1 MSAAQPK
8 SIRPLLIIVTVIA
21 ALIALFMYA
30 AGLFGRSHVTAQ
42 QFVDFQQG
50 GSPHAGFRR
59 AHAKGV
65 CVEGDFVANG
75 SLTDYTRSAIF
86 AEGSTPFMGR
96 FSIGTGN
103 PSAPDLSSGVRS
115 LALTF
120 DAGSNEQWRTAMNTP
135 PVMAVATPDAF
146 FAQLNA
152 LAPDPE
158 TGERDP
164 ERIAE
169 FFAAHPET
177 QTFREWNAGY
187 SPTGSFASEQYN
199 SINAFYLINHAGQ
212 RQAVRWAA
220 VPRVQ
225 TDENP
230 YIDTDQAD
238 NALGLDIAARIE
250 QGPVVYDLVFTL
262 AEADD
267 DPDNPTVAWP
277 DNREQ
282 VTAGQIMINQIADD
296 DDLCNNLN
304 FDPLVLPQGM
314 QASED
319 PILRARSAAYA
330 ESYRR
335 RARETWLGGSKP

>member
-1 MSAAQPK
+1 MSAAYAK
-8 SIRPLLIIVTVIA
+8 RILPLVIIAAVIA
-21 ALIALFMYA
+21 ALIALFLYA
-30 AGLFGRSHVTAQ
+30 AGFFGRSHVTAQ
-42 QFVDFQQG
+42 QFVDFQEG

-65 CVEGDFVANG
+65 CVEGDFVASG
-75 SLTDYTRSAIF
+75 ALSEYTRSAIF
-86 AEGSTPFMGR
+86 AEGSTPFIGR

-120 DAGSNEQWRTAMNTP
+120 DAGANEQWRTAMNTP

-152 LAPDPE
+152 LMPDPE

-164 ERIAE
+164 QRIAE

-177 QTFREWNAGY
+177 QTFREWSAGY
-187 SPTGSFASEQYN
+187 TPTGSYASEQYN
-199 SINAFYLINHAGQ
+199 SINAFYLINRNGD

-225 TDENP
+225 IDENP
-230 YIDTDQAD
+230 YADTDQAD
-238 NALGLDIAARIE
+238 NALGLDIAERIE
-250 QGPVVYDLVFTL
+250 EGPVVYDLVFTL
-262 AEADD
+262 ATDED
-267 DPDNPTVAWP
+267 DPNNPTVAWP
-277 DNREQ
+277 DSREQ
-282 VTAGQIMINQIADD
+282 VTAGQIVIQRLASDD
-296 DDLCNNLN
+296 AQCNSLN
-304 FDPLVLPQGM
+304 FDPLVLPRGM

-335 RARETWLGGSKP
+335 RARETWLGGE